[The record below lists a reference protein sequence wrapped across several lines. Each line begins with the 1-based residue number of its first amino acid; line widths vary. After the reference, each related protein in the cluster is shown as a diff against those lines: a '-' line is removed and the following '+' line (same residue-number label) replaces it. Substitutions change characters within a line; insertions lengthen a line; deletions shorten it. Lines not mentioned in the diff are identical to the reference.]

1 MSNSVPLCGLV
12 VRPAHMA
19 ILMASTML
27 AGTPVLAAEAAGAS
41 APPRDIG
48 EVIVT
53 ASKREENIQ
62 KVAMSIQ
69 AIDTKKLN
77 QLNVN
82 NFQDYVKYM
91 PSVSFQTFAP
101 DQTSVYMR
109 GVASGDNAN
118 HSGPL
123 PSVGAYLDEQPIT
136 TIGGTLDIHVYDIAR
151 VEVLPGP
158 QGTLYGASS
167 QSGTIRIITNKP
179 STAGFSGAISLEGNT
194 VAHGGQGYV
203 AEGFVNIPLGSRA
216 AIRLVAFDEHDAG
229 YIDNVPGTRPFATA
243 GSVINNSAFVAKDFN
258 HVNTYGGRAAL
269 KFDLNDN
276 WTIMP
281 TVVFQD
287 LDAPGVFGFEPS
299 VGDLQVQRFAPD
311 KYHDRWVQ
319 AALNITGKIG
329 RFDLTYSGGYFHRK
343 ETSVT
348 DYTDYSVAYD
358 QRFGSGY
365 YWTDNNG
372 VPLANPQQ
380 VIYGKD
386 IFEKG
391 SNELRIASPSTD
403 RFRIIAGLF
412 QERQT
417 HWILQDYQI
426 AGFGDSVSVTGW
438 PNTIWLTDQNRIDR
452 DEAVF
457 AEAAFDITPQLT
469 ITGGIRGYHYHNSI
483 YGFFGYSAGYSS
495 HTGESQCFPGLT
507 FRDAPCV
514 DLNRSVAASGET
526 HKVNLTYK
534 FDDNKLV
541 YFTYSTGFRPGGV
554 NRRSG
559 LPDYAADTLTNFE
572 VGWKTSWLDHRVHFN
587 GAVYDEDWSNFQFS
601 FLGLNSFTVV
611 ENAPSARILGVESNV
626 DWRVSPQLTV
636 SAAGSYNDG
645 KLTQN
650 FCGAD
655 PVTGMIIATCAD
667 SAAQAIHGQVL
678 PFTSKFKGNITARYT
693 FPLAGWDAHVQG
705 ALLYQSSFETAL
717 RTSDPFPSPIGND
730 PPANDVKLQGAVGAY
745 ATADF
750 SIGVEHE
757 KTSIE
762 LFVKNAFDQRGEVN
776 RYTPCTTG
784 VCAVSYPHGS
794 TTPTVLPALYVVPIQ
809 PLTVGIKVGQKF

>member
-1 MSNSVPLCGLV
+1 MSNSVPLRGLV
-12 VRPAHMA
+12 VRPAYMA

-41 APPRDIG
+41 AGPRDIG

-380 VIYGKD
+380 VIHGKD

-391 SNELRIASPSTD
+391 SNELRLASPSTD

-457 AEAAFDITPQLT
+457 AQATFDITPQLSL
-469 ITGGIRGYHYHNSI
+469 TGGIRGYHYKNSLF
-483 YGFFGYSAGYSS
+483 GFFGYSAGYSS
-495 HTGESQCFPGLT
+495 HTGESQCFKGLK

-514 DLNRSVAASGET
+514 DLNAVVSASGET
-526 HKVNLTYK
+526 HKVNLNYK
-534 FDDNKLV
+534 IDDAKLV
-541 YFTYSTGFRPGGV
+541 YFTYSTGYRPGGV
-554 NRRSG
+554 NRRSE
-559 LPDYAADTLTNFE
+559 LAPYTTDTLANYE
-572 VGWKTSWLDHRVHFN
+572 LGWKTAWLDRSLHFN
-587 GAVYDEDWSNFQFS
+587 GAIYDEEWSNFQFS
-601 FLGLNSFTVV
+601 YLGLNSLTVIQ
-611 ENAPSARILGVESNV
+611 NAPSARIRGIESSV
-626 DWRVSPQLTV
+626 DWRVTPQLTL
-636 SAAGSYNDG
+636 SGGGAYNDA
-645 KLTQN
+645 KLTAN

-655 PVTGMIIATCAD
+655 PATGLVIPKCAD
-667 SAAQAIHGQVL
+667 SAAQAVHGQQL
-678 PFTSKFKGNITARYT
+678 PYTPKFKGNVTARYG
-693 FPLAGWDAHVQG
+693 FQLAGWDAHVQG
-705 ALLYQSSFETAL
+705 SLLYQTRNLAAL
-717 RTSDPFPSPIGND
+717 RTNDPFPAGSND
-730 PPANDVKLQGAVGAY
+730 IALLGTMPAY

-750 SIGVEHE
+750 TIGVE
-757 KTSIE
+757 KAGMTAE
-762 LFVKNAFDQRGEVN
+762 LFVKNAFDSRGELN

-784 VCAVSYPHGS
+784 VCAISYPG
-794 TTPTVLPALYVVPIQ
+794 VPAAVYVVPIQ
-809 PLTVGIKVGQKF
+809 PMTVGLKVGRSF